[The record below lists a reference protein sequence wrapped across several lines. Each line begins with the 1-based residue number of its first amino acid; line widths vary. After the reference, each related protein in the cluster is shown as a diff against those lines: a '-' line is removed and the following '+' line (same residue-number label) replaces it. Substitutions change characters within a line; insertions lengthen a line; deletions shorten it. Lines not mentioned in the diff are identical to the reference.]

1 MNNERLEQLLKFYD
15 DDPNDPFNLYCLAN
29 EYKNHD
35 PEKALNHYIKL
46 LKDHPNYLP
55 TYYHAAELYIDN
67 DEIDLA
73 EKIIDDGIE
82 LALKLDDSLALRELR
97 NKLDDLLDY

>member
-1 MNNERLEQLLKFYD
+1 MNNERLEQLLKFYQ

-29 EYKNHD
+29 EYKTDD
-35 PEKALNHYIKL
+35 PEKALAYYSKL

-73 EKIIDDGIE
+73 EKIIDEGIE
-82 LALKLDDSLALRELR
+82 LALKQNDTLALRELR